1 MKRFWNWINQTE
13 GVRTLE
19 LDGAI
24 AEESW
29 LDDDVTP
36 QVFREELNSGTG
48 DIIIWINSPGGDCV
62 AASRIYNMLCNKLTV
77 YCEVL
82 SDDLPEE
89 YISQIE
95 EFVEL

>member
-1 MKRFWNWINQTE
+1 MLDKKTISQNMLAVLN
-13 GVRTLE
+13 E
-19 LDGAI
+19 LQANK
-24 AEESW
+24 AA
-29 LDDDVTP
+29 
-36 QVFREELNSGTG
+36 
-48 DIIIWINSPGGDCV
+48 DI
-62 AASRIYNMLCNKLTV
+62 RIYNMLCNKLTV